1 MPIKVSTVE
10 LITKDSMYDV
20 ASYYNLM
27 RIKGYE
33 AIEMVEYKNNSRI
46 NYGFRIASTEP
57 NRNYSNGT
65 YKYMRWQMKT
75 LTSIYN
81 YPPFSVEEEFLLF
94 KVIRFVLGKDEVF
107 YFRTYDQA
115 IKNSPCFNHVSF
127 SNLLSKS
134 PPQKSFKTSES
145 NVFVSN
151 PVVDMNELSLSY
163 NSGWKFPRVRI

>member
-20 ASYYNLM
+20 ASYYNSI

-33 AIEMVEYKNNSRI
+33 AIEMIEYKNNSRI

-115 IKNSPCFNHVSF
+115 IKNSPCFNHVAF
-127 SNLLSKS
+127 SNLFSKS
-134 PPQKSFKTSES
+134 PPQKSFKTSEG
-145 NVFVSN
+145 NEFVSN